1 MPSFLKT
8 CFVAPAF
15 LALAH
20 AQGVIQ
26 QAQGEAG
33 PASLPLQVD
42 LTKADANVINSVEIT
57 TNVVNEC
64 GRTLLAGN
72 IDVGENTETQLANGT
87 VTQVTAG
94 SNVTFT
100 IAQLNDDGVGP
111 YTCDLDEAGNV
122 QGATG
127 QKQLA
132 VSEQDAK
139 DGTIT
144 LVATL
149 PADLKCIGASTG
161 DVCTIRCFNSAAA
174 GPFGGCVAVQQTD
187 TTPNVNTPENISTLQ
202 TVSGITAQV
211 AQNEKDLDAAKAA
224 NVEAPTQGD
233 QGVAAVDAL
242 LSIDSAAAATA
253 GAAGA
258 VATGAAT
265 TNGTANTGNT
275 GGNGKKGKKNKNN
288 NRRGFTFSA

>member
-8 CFVAPAF
+8 CFVAPAL
-15 LALAH
+15 LAVAH

-42 LTKADANVINSVEIT
+42 LTKADANVINTAEIT
-57 TNVVNEC
+57 SNVVNEC

-72 IDVGENTETQLANGT
+72 IDVGENTENQLIAKT

-100 IAQLNDDGVGP
+100 IAELNTDGAGP
-111 YTCDLDEAGNV
+111 YTCDLDEAGNI

-127 QKQLA
+127 QRQLA
-132 VSEQDAK
+132 VAEQDSQA
-139 DGTIT
+139 GTIT

-149 PADLKCIGASTG
+149 PDNLKCIGASTG
-161 DVCTIRCFNSAAA
+161 DVCTIRCFNAAAA

-187 TTPNVNTPENISTLQ
+187 TTPNVNTPENIATLQ
-202 TVSGITAQV
+202 TVSGINAQV
-211 AQNEKDLDAAKAA
+211 AQNEKDLKAAEAA
-224 NVEAPTQGD
+224 NVQAPTQDD

-258 VATGAAT
+258 VASGAAT
-265 TNGTANTGNT
+265 ANNTANAGT
-275 GGNGKKGKKNKNN
+275 GKKGKKNKNN
-288 NRRGFTFSA
+288 ANNRRAFNFAA

>member
-8 CFVAPAF
+8 CFVAPAL
-15 LALAH
+15 LAVAH

-42 LTKADANVINSVEIT
+42 LTKADANVINTAEIT
-57 TNVVNEC
+57 SNVVNEC

-72 IDVGENTETQLANGT
+72 IDVGENTENQLIAKT

-100 IAQLNDDGVGP
+100 IAELNTDGAGP
-111 YTCDLDEAGNV
+111 YTCDLDEAGNI

-127 QKQLA
+127 QRQLA
-132 VSEQDAK
+132 VAEQDSQA
-139 DGTIT
+139 GTIT

-149 PADLKCIGASTG
+149 PDNLKCIGASTG
-161 DVCTIRCFNSAAA
+161 DVCTIRCFNAAAA

-187 TTPNVNTPENISTLQ
+187 TTPNVNTPENIATLQ
-202 TVSGITAQV
+202 TVSGINAQV
-211 AQNEKDLDAAKAA
+211 AQNEKDLKAAEAA
-224 NVEAPTQGD
+224 NVQAPTQGD

-242 LSIDSAAAATA
+242 LNIDSAAAATA

-258 VATGAAT
+258 VASGAAT
-265 TNGTANTGNT
+265 TNNTANAGT
-275 GGNGKKGKKNKNN
+275 GKKGKKNKNN
-288 NRRGFTFSA
+288 ANNRRAFNFAA

>member
-8 CFVAPAF
+8 CLVAPAL
-15 LALAH
+15 LAVAH

-42 LTKADANVINSVEIT
+42 LTKADANVINTAEIT
-57 TNVVNEC
+57 SNVVNEC

-72 IDVGENTETQLANGT
+72 IDVGENTETQLANKT

-100 IAQLNDDGVGP
+100 IAELNTDGAGP
-111 YTCDLDEAGNV
+111 YTCDLDEAGNI

-127 QKQLA
+127 QRQLA
-132 VSEQDAK
+132 VAEQDSKA
-139 DGTIT
+139 GTIT

-149 PADLKCIGASTG
+149 PDNLKCIGASTG
-161 DVCTIRCFNSAAA
+161 DVCTIRCFNAAAA

-187 TTPNVNTPENISTLQ
+187 TTPNVNTPENIATLQ
-202 TVSGITAQV
+202 TVSGINAQV
-211 AQNEKDLDAAKAA
+211 TQNEKDLKAAQAA
-224 NVEAPTQGD
+224 NVQAPTQGD

-258 VATGAAT
+258 VASGAAT
-265 TNGTANTGNT
+265 TNNTANAGT
-275 GGNGKKGKKNKNN
+275 GKKGKKNKNN
-288 NRRGFTFSA
+288 ANNRRAFNFNA

>member
-8 CFVAPAF
+8 CLVAPAL
-15 LALAH
+15 LAVAH

-42 LTKADANVINSVEIT
+42 LTKADANVINTAEIT
-57 TNVVNEC
+57 SNVVNEC

-72 IDVGENTETQLANGT
+72 IDVGENTETQLANKT

-100 IAQLNDDGVGP
+100 IAELNTDGAGP
-111 YTCDLDEAGNV
+111 YTCDLDEAGNI

-127 QKQLA
+127 QRQLA
-132 VSEQDAK
+132 VAEQDSKA
-139 DGTIT
+139 GTIT

-149 PADLKCIGASTG
+149 PDNLKCIGASTG
-161 DVCTIRCFNSAAA
+161 DVCTIRCFNAAAA

-187 TTPNVNTPENISTLQ
+187 TTPNVNTPENIATLQ
-202 TVSGITAQV
+202 TVSGINAQV
-211 AQNEKDLDAAKAA
+211 AQNEKDLKAAQAA
-224 NVEAPTQGD
+224 NVQAPTQGD

-242 LSIDSAAAATA
+242 LNIDSAAAATA

-258 VATGAAT
+258 VASGAAT
-265 TNGTANTGNT
+265 TNNTANAGT
-275 GGNGKKGKKNKNN
+275 GKKGKKNKNN
-288 NRRGFTFSA
+288 ANNRRAFNFAA